1 MIKNFFYNV
10 IEKFNNACQS
20 VKNFFWNIK
29 EFFISTK
36 DGLSE
41 SVKEGRDFLCDDH
54 DRKLGLTEV
63 FGSYR
68 HTCPECGVEIFTEDI
83 FCEECSKQITLL
95 SGDKCP
101 RCGRKVSGNHSCNI
115 CRNNHHYF
123 DRGFSAFDY
132 DGLIVK
138 YILNMKFYGK
148 AYLYHMFAKYL
159 AHVYMRSNISADFV
173 TFVPMTKKSIKERG
187 YNQSELLAREFS
199 HLTGIP
205 LFTGVIK
212 KHETE
217 FQKRLNAEGRRKNMR
232 DVFKVEGDTR
242 GKSFLIIDD
251 VMTTCA
257 TIDSLSKAFKRKN
270 SSKIYAITIAS
281 TSEKIAK
288 N

>member
-1 MIKNFFYNV
+1 MIKFIKN
-10 IEKFNNACQS
+10 
-20 VKNFFWNIK
+20 VKNKVVLIFSKLKSSFVADIK
-29 EFFISTK
+29 CGQDFISN
-36 DGLSE
+36 
-41 SVKEGRDFLCDDH
+41 DH
-54 DRKLGLTEV
+54 DRKFGLIETI
-63 FGSYR
+63 GSYR

-101 RCGRKVSGNHSCNI
+101 RCGRKVTGNHSCNI

-123 DRGFSAFDY
+123 DKGFSAFDY

-148 AYLYHMFAKYL
+148 AYLYHVFAQYL
-159 AHVYMRSNISADFV
+159 AHVYMRSNISVDFV
-173 TFVPMTKKSIKERG
+173 TFVPMTSKGIKERG
-187 YNQSELLAREFS
+187 YNQAELLAKEFS
-199 HLTGIP
+199 HMTGIP
-205 LFTGVIK
+205 LFEGVVK
-212 KHETE
+212 KRETA
-217 FQKRLNAEGRRKNMR
+217 FQKRLNAEDRRKNMK
-232 DVFKVEGDTR
+232 DVFKVVGNVK
-242 GKSFLIIDD
+242 GNSFLIIDD

>member
-1 MIKNFFYNV
+1 MIKNFFYNI
-10 IEKFNNACQS
+10 IEKIDNAWQS
-20 VKNFFWNIK
+20 VKDFFLRIK
-29 EFFISTK
+29 SFFISTK
-36 DGLSE
+36 DGFSD
-41 SVKEGRDFLCDDH
+41 SIKEGRDFLYDEH

-68 HTCPECGVEIFTEDI
+68 HTCPECGVEIFSEDI
-83 FCEECSKQITLL
+83 FCEECSKQIHLL

-101 RCGRKVSGNHSCNI
+101 RCGRKVPGNHSCNI
-115 CRNNHHYF
+115 CRSHHHYF

-148 AYLYHMFAKYL
+148 AYLYHMFAGYL
-159 AHVYMRSNISADFV
+159 AHIYIRNNISADFV
-173 TFVPMTKKSIKERG
+173 TFVPMTDKSKKERG

-212 KHETE
+212 KRETK
-217 FQKRLNAEGRRKNMR
+217 FQKRLNAEDRRKNMK
-232 DVFKVEGDTR
+232 DVFKVEGNVT

-257 TIDSLSKAFKRKN
+257 TIDSLSKTFKRKN